1 MNRSYFFVRHGRA
14 AYQEKGFVL
23 AEHPPG
29 VDFPLSEAGRA
40 QACGVAP
47 RVLRLGVTR
56 VVSSELAR
64 ARATACAIADAG
76 RLPFD
81 HHIGA
86 LNEIHPTS
94 LRVDPPGDAHER
106 WSWWDGYL
114 AARAVRRSVATGK
127 PVRGWELRAAED
139 RILGVLRRLDELVD
153 LRVAVVGHGY
163 WILLASLF
171 VRGRVRYRW
180 IENCSVTRIDADGEG
195 RYRLV
200 SFASVL

>member
-1 MNRSYFFVRHGRA
+1 MKRSYFFVRHGRA
-14 AYQEKGFVL
+14 VYQEKGFVR

-29 VDFPLSEAGRA
+29 LDFPLSEAGRL
-40 QACGVAP
+40 QAREVAP

-64 ARATACAIADAG
+64 ARETASAIAEAG
-76 RLPFD
+76 RLAFG
-81 HHIGA
+81 HRIGA

-94 LRVDPPGDAHER
+94 LKVNPPGDASER
-106 WSWWDGYL
+106 WSFWDGYL
-114 AARAVRRSVATGK
+114 AARAVRRIVATGK
-127 PVRGWELRAAED
+127 PVTGWELRPVED
-139 RILGVLRRLDELVD
+139 RILGVLRRLDEIAD
-153 LRVAVVGHGY
+153 PRIAVVGHGY
-163 WILLASLF
+163 WILLASLL
-171 VRGRVRYRW
+171 VRGPVRYRW